1 MMNDEVYE
9 LKTALQNALE
19 QIKILTAQNAKLTA
33 QLAWFQR
40 QLFGAKSE
48 KFVPLPD
55 DAPPLPGFEPEAPS
69 EPPEPQQVEAHDRKA
84 REKFGWDE
92 MPENL
97 PREEVIIDVPEAERV
112 GMELIGYEVSERL
125 ARRETR
131 FFVIVTKR
139 AKYADKSDALRGVK
153 TAPAPGDYFDT
164 PSGKTK
170 FDASFIAGLV
180 SDKIENHL
188 PLYRQAEMMARE
200 GLPMQR
206 STLCHL
212 FGKTADT
219 LKILYDRMDEL
230 LLQSEIIHA
239 DETPVKLLDPGNK
252 KCKTAYFWCRMS
264 GIGPPLITFHFA
276 ASRSQE
282 TANEIYAGYSG
293 TLIRDAY
300 AGYDALDAGFAACWA
315 HVRRK
320 FFDAFNAGYL
330 PADAEL
336 KIIRQLYQLE
346 ADAKARAELKNT
358 ETALFNER
366 KIVRR
371 TSAKLVKEFFEIC
384 RRQQEKEVPSSPLA
398 KAINY
403 ALNLEVAL
411 TEFLT
416 NPKLNIDNNPAE
428 NAIRPIALGRK
439 NWLFA
444 GSEGGGQHLAILHS
458 FAATCHANDV
468 NFRAWLE
475 DVLTLLN
482 STPAAEINSL
492 LPHLQQP
499 GK

>member
-1 MMNDEVYE
+1 MIENAKIE
-9 LKTALQNALE
+9 LAEALE
-19 QIKILTAQNAKLTA
+19 IIRQQSATIEQLTA

-40 QLFGAKSE
+40 QLFGAKAE
-48 KFVPLPD
+48 KFVALPD
-55 DAPPLPGFEPEAPS
+55 DAPSLPGLESEAPS
-69 EPPEPQQVEAHDRKA
+69 EPPEPQHIEAHERKV

-92 MPENL
+92 IPENL
-97 PREEVIIDVPEAERV
+97 PREEVIIDVPEDERE
-112 GMELIGYEVSERL
+112 GMELIGYETSERL

-131 FFVIVTKR
+131 YFVIVTKR
-139 AKYADKSDALRGVK
+139 AKYADKADALRGVK

-219 LKILYDRMDEL
+219 LKILYERMDEL

-264 GIGPPLITFHFA
+264 GLGPPLITFHFA
-276 ASRSQE
+276 GSRSQE

-330 PADAEL
+330 PADAAL

-346 ADAKARAELKNT
+346 AEAKARAEKKGT
-358 ETALFNER
+358 EPALFNER
-366 KIVRR
+366 KVVRR
-371 TSAKLVKEFFEIC
+371 TSAKLVKEFFETC
-384 RRQQEKEVPSSPLA
+384 RRQAEKEVPSSPLG
-398 KAINY
+398 KAIHY
-403 ALNLEVAL
+403 ALNLEVPL
-411 TEFLT
+411 SEFLT

-458 FAATCHANDV
+458 FAATCHAHNV
-468 NFRAWLE
+468 NFSSWLE
-475 DVLTLLN
+475 DVLAKLN
-482 STPAAEINSL
+482 STPAAEIDSL
-492 LPHLQQP
+492 LPHLWQP
-499 GK
+499 VGK